1 MRFSQESYVLRSRTN
16 LGSSQNRHVSLAQP
30 EMEDLLELTA
40 NRLALHYLASNSTSF
55 AGFGEHHASHALG
68 WLA

>member
-1 MRFSQESYVLRSRTN
+1 
-16 LGSSQNRHVSLAQP
+16 
-30 EMEDLLELTA
+30 MEDLLELTA